1 MRAKGEDA
9 AILDRWPGKC
19 ALLQR
24 TPTPSDRGLKAVALE
39 PARIAVAAR
48 YPDRAFAV
56 TRSLELVADRRK
68 AQFSTWY
75 EMFPRSAAYAGPPRH
90 VARRRGSITIC
101 RRNGVRR
108 SIPAPVHPIGVVNRK
123 GKNNALAAL
132 PDDVEVP
139 GLLARPKA
147 ATRTSTAS
155 LDRWRIFGP

>member
-1 MRAKGEDA
+1 MRAA
-9 AILDRWPGKC
+9 AANADPIGPE
-19 ALLQR
+19 
-24 TPTPSDRGLKAVALE
+24 GLKAVALE

-75 EMFPRSAAYAGPPRH
+75 EMFPRSAALQPGRH
-90 VARRRGSITIC
+90 GTLRDVEARLPYVAEWGSTFLYL
-101 RRNGVRR
+101 
-108 SIPAPVHPIGVVNRK
+108 PPVHPIGVVNRK

-147 ATRTSTAS
+147 ATRTSTRAWIAGGFS
-155 LDRWRIFGP
+155 VPDAQGAAAWN